1 MSLIMNARE
10 DILKDI
16 LSNAKYDDIGTY
28 LLSPRLGKSRVL
40 IEIIKKFI
48 YLMNLLSGKLNHILK
63 KLPYFVIHLL

>member
-28 LLSPRLGKSRVL
+28 LIAPRVG
-40 IEIIKKFI
+40 
-48 YLMNLLSGKLNHILK
+48 N
-63 KLPYFVIHLL
+63 